1 MTAVSSVS
9 SCMHWIRGC
18 IIILL
23 LTILDQGSKSLV
35 LAQLKDQPDISLI
48 PGVLQLRYLENRGMA
63 FGLFEGKIPVF
74 VILCLLFF
82 GVFIY
87 VYARIPK
94 NRYYLPLSVTAPE
107 TITSAVTDSG
117 RYYLP
122 LSVTALVMVSGAL
135 GNFIDRVCRGY
146 VVDFIYFSLI
156 DFPVFNIADMYVVC
170 SGILLVMLVCFRYK
184 NDEDYDFLR
193 IKKD

>member
-9 SCMHWIRGC
+9 SCMHCIRGC

-94 NRYYLPLSVTAPE
+94 NRYYLPLSVTALVMAVSYTHLDVYKRQSSISAT
-107 TITSAVTDSG
+107 TISPSSAVD
-117 RYYLP
+117 
-122 LSVTALVMVSGAL
+122 
-135 GNFIDRVCRGY
+135 C
-146 VVDFIYFSLI
+146 
-156 DFPVFNIADMYVVC
+156 
-170 SGILLVMLVCFRYK
+170 CFTRT
-184 NDEDYDFLR
+184 
-193 IKKD
+193 

>member
-1 MTAVSSVS
+1 MIFVPLFFWCIYLCICQNPEKQILSAAVSN
-9 SCMHWIRGC
+9 CTGN
-18 IIILL
+18 
-23 LTILDQGSKSLV
+23 G
-35 LAQLKDQPDISLI
+35 
-48 PGVLQLRYLENRGMA
+48 
-63 FGLFEGKIPVF
+63 
-74 VILCLLFF
+74 
-82 GVFIY
+82 
-87 VYARIPK
+87 
-94 NRYYLPLSVTAPE
+94 
-107 TITSAVTDSG
+107 
-117 RYYLP
+117 
-122 LSVTALVMVSGAL
+122 SGAL

>member
-63 FGLFEGKIPVF
+63 FCFL
-74 VILCLLFF
+74 
-82 GVFIY
+82 
-87 VYARIPK
+87 VY
-94 NRYYLPLSVTAPE
+94 LSMYMPE
-107 TITSAVTDSG
+107 SRKTD
-117 RYYLP
+117 
-122 LSVTALVMVSGAL
+122 
-135 GNFIDRVCRGY
+135 IICR
-146 VVDFIYFSLI
+146 
-156 DFPVFNIADMYVVC
+156 C
-170 SGILLVMLVCFRYK
+170 Q
-184 NDEDYDFLR
+184 
-193 IKKD
+193 